1 MLMARILVMTV
12 IFSLSAVAVFAAPSK
27 EAIRKE
33 KRLEDVNRKI
43 RDEKK
48 AVKAVTEREGSILGA
63 LDDINKGLALKKEAF
78 DAANKAKSAL
88 EAKMRETIAA
98 IGRLET
104 EKKRLANRFRQR
116 LIAMYKMKRGT
127 ALAAVFSVD
136 TAATLGR
143 RHKYLTM
150 IMDSDSQLIENY
162 EASIRNLGSEKM
174 RIASLSVDMD
184 RARVETL
191 LRKNEAEA
199 LKSEKTA
206 LLRGL
211 KNEKKRRLRVLK
223 ELEVAAVE
231 LTALISK
238 LSVDDTAVDVP
249 GGFAAMRG
257 RLEVPVTGKVIS
269 NYGKVR
275 NQKYN
280 TEVFNNGIIIESD
293 SGVPVKSVYAG
304 KIAYVGWLRGYGQVM
319 IVDHGGG
326 FYTLFAQLSKV
337 LKEKGSNV
345 AAGDAL
351 ALVGDTGPTGT
362 PGLYFEIR
370 QKGVPRDPE
379 AWFAAS
385 AR

>member
-63 LDDINKGLALKKEAF
+63 LDDINKGLVLKKEAF

-88 EAKMRETIAA
+88 EVKMRETIAA
-98 IGRLET
+98 IGRLEA
-104 EKKRLANRFRQR
+104 EKKGLANRFRQR

-150 IMDSDSQLIENY
+150 IMDSDSQLIEKY
-162 EASIRNLGSEKM
+162 EATIRNLGAEKM

-184 RARVETL
+184 RARAETL

-199 LKSEKTA
+199 FKSEKTA
-206 LLRGL
+206 LLRSL

-238 LSVDDTAVDVP
+238 LSVDDMAVDVV

-257 RLEVPVTGKVIS
+257 RLEMPVTGKVIS

-304 KIAYVGWLRGYGQVM
+304 KIVYVGWLRGYGQVM

-385 AR
+385 SR